1 MNDKHSKPDASDDE
15 SDKPLDTQFTNISI
29 FDNWRLSLRSTSW
42 RPPTDVYEVDDDLI
56 VRVEIAGMR
65 EEDFSIELN
74 GRILSIR
81 GMRQDLA
88 GRRAYHQMEI
98 RFGEFSIDIELPFS
112 VDEEQVRA
120 VYDKGFLRVQF
131 PKAQPRQ
138 VIITG

>member
-81 GMRQDLA
+81 GMRNKYGLSTTKA
-88 GRRAYHQMEI
+88 SCVCNSRKLNLGR
-98 RFGEFSIDIELPFS
+98 
-112 VDEEQVRA
+112 
-120 VYDKGFLRVQF
+120 
-131 PKAQPRQ
+131 
-138 VIITG
+138 

>member
-1 MNDKHSKPDASDDE
+1 MDNRNSKPDDTGRE
-15 SDKPLDTQFTNISI
+15 PDKPFDTEFTDIST
-29 FDNWRLSLRSTSW
+29 FDNWRLSLRSPSW
-42 RPPTDVYEVDDDLI
+42 RPPTDVYEVEDDLI

-65 EEDFSIELN
+65 EEDFSIELD

-81 GMRQDLA
+81 GIRQDFT

-98 RFGEFSIDIELPFS
+98 RFGEFNIEIELPFA

-131 PKAQPRQ
+131 PKAHPRQ
-138 VIITG
+138 VIITR